1 MVHGFNILLFASNGL
16 CSAMVVHCTIHVLQ
30 WYYIFLFV
38 LNPLRITDIFNKFIE
53 LQILGSVNSIL
64 IHLAEI
70 SVAISSKPIFVES
83 WNSPPLGIL
92 QSFATLIFFL
102 RASLAHLENNI
113 KSDKHVLP
121 QELRLVHYM
130 NLWTICNAI

>member
-1 MVHGFNILLFASNGL
+1 MDLIFYCSQATAFAVQWLYIVLYMFYSDIILSSLSW
-16 CSAMVVHCTIHVLQ
+16 IH
-30 WYYIFLFV
+30 W
-38 LNPLRITDIFNKFIE
+38 NSTDIFNKFIE

-102 RASLAHLENNI
+102 RANLAHLENNI